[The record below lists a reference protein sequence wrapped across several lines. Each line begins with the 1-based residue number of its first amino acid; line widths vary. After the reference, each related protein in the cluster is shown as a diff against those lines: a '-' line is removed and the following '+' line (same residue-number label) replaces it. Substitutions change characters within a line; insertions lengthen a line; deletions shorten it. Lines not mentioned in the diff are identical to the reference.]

1 MYKCV
6 ENMLFFGR
14 YLNSTVGNI
23 ILISKFRK
31 KSEEIEYTAEEEIFS
46 FWMDYFVEATKTEID
61 DSIRFP
67 VSRTI
72 KIYYDEI
79 TIIKQIFFNL

>member
-1 MYKCV
+1 
-6 ENMLFFGR
+6 
-14 YLNSTVGNI
+14 VGNI

-31 KSEEIEYTAEEEIFS
+31 KSEDIEYTAEEEIFS

-67 VSRTI
+67 VSRKCTNCYNNI
-72 KIYYDEI
+72 MIS
-79 TIIKQIFFNL
+79 

>member
-1 MYKCV
+1 
-6 ENMLFFGR
+6 
-14 YLNSTVGNI
+14 VGNI

-31 KSEEIEYTAEEEIFS
+31 KNEEIEYTAEEEIFS

-67 VSRTI
+67 VSRKRTNC
-72 KIYYDEI
+72 YNN
-79 TIIKQIFFNL
+79 IIVS

>member
-1 MYKCV
+1 
-6 ENMLFFGR
+6 
-14 YLNSTVGNI
+14 VGNI

-31 KSEEIEYTAEEEIFS
+31 KSEEIEYTVEEEIFS

-67 VSRTI
+67 VSRTCTNYFY
-72 KIYYDEI
+72 KII
-79 TIIKQIFFNL
+79 LS